1 MTLAQP
7 KQTTAHREFAEFII
21 SMPALEQI
29 AAFRLSDTTE
39 AHINGLQ
46 DANNA
51 GTITEAERAELEDYL
66 RLEHLMRLV
75 KLEAYKK
82 LDQA

>member
-1 MTLAQP
+1 MAIAQP
-7 KQTTAHREFAEFII
+7 KQTTAYREFAEFIT
-21 SMPALEQI
+21 SRPTLEQI
-29 AAFRLSDTTE
+29 AAFRLSDATE
-39 AHINGLQ
+39 AHLNALL

-51 GTITEAERAELEDYL
+51 GTITVEERAELEDYL

-75 KLEAYKK
+75 KIRAYEK